1 MAVNW
6 CQHVDGVTIF
16 PKLPV
21 YLRTHHTAWTRNQ
34 RVKEAV
40 RKAAP
45 GEAVLA
51 RLNEKTQQELLPCRY
66 HIPEPARPSP
76 AVTVA
81 VEAATAAAPPVGPSV
96 AGGGASSFKGVRED
110 PAGSSAMP
118 WCASIR
124 VDGAQGGLGPLR
136 LRGCRRPGLRLPRS
150 PPRPASEPPVGQ
162 LPVLCPARAHARGCP
177 PC

>member
-45 GEAVLA
+45 GEAVLVHRHLVHGVA
-51 RLNEKTQQELLPCRY
+51 PWGEQASGSPDGRMIAYIR
-66 HIPEPARPSP
+66 PEFP
-76 AVTVA
+76 TI
-81 VEAATAAAPPVGPSV
+81 AAWLDAP
-96 AGGGASSFKGVRED
+96 
-110 PAGSSAMP
+110 
-118 WCASIR
+118 
-124 VDGAQGGLGPLR
+124 
-136 LRGCRRPGLRLPRS
+136 
-150 PPRPASEPPVGQ
+150 
-162 LPVLCPARAHARGCP
+162 
-177 PC
+177 